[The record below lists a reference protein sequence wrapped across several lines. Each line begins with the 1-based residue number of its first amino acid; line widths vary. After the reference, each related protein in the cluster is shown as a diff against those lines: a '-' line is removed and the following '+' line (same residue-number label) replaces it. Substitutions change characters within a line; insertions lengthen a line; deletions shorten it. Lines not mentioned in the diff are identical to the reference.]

1 MDEVRD
7 KLLTDTEIDSKNPL
21 NIYKYLPEDIEL
33 LDITSTISLKD
44 DIPSECEDSQ
54 QDITIQCLDTL
65 FS

>member
-1 MDEVRD
+1 MNEVRD

-54 QDITIQCLDTL
+54 
-65 FS
+65 